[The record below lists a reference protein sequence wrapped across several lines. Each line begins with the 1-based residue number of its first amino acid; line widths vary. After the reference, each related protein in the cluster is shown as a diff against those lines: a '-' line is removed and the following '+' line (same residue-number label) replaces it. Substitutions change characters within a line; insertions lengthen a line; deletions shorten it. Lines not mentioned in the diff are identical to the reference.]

1 MTNSVKIEIKLNGEA
16 LGYVLEYT
24 YLEWLLSFRD
34 NWSKEKKC
42 NGLEQV

>member
-24 YLEWLLSFRD
+24 YLE
-34 NWSKEKKC
+34 
-42 NGLEQV
+42 